1 MHSFVGYIDPGTGSM
16 LLTVI
21 LSVVT
26 ALVFVFRG
34 VFIKL
39 KIRIQGGNVK
49 SYNTKIPCIIFS
61 DSKRYWN
68 VFEPICDEM
77 ERREMECQY
86 WTASPDDPALSRD
99 YLHVKTEF
107 IGEGNKCFARLN
119 LMKANIC
126 LSTTPGLD
134 VLQWK
139 RSKDTDWYV
148 HVFHA
153 LDDGTMYRMFGLD
166 HYNAILANGN
176 SQIPKTRELETL
188 RHIPEREIVIT
199 GSTYLDE
206 LKKRQQE
213 LLADADTAR
222 DGKVI
227 LLAPSWGASSILNKY
242 GADFIEALVSTG
254 YRIIIRPHPQSKTA
268 DPQLLEDLQKRFPDS
283 DMLEWNYDNDNFRV
297 LSMADLLISDFSG
310 VIFDFSFIFDRPI
323 IYADTE
329 YDTSPYDA
337 SWIDEEPWLLRT
349 LPRLGKK
356 LDEKDFSN
364 MKAIIDDVLTNDL
377 YSKGREESRKEGWD
391 HVGEAAVRVVDYIEG
406 KLQQFQ
412 EE

>member
-337 SWIDEEPWLLRT
+337 SWIEEEPWLLHT

-356 LDEKDFSN
+356 LDEKDFGN
-364 MKAIIDDVLTNDL
+364 MKEIIDDVLTNDL

-406 KLQQFQ
+406 KLRQLQ
-412 EE
+412 EG